1 MESSL
6 CISRLENM
14 MKTAKKA
21 EERLI
26 CTVLNHIDD
35 INSYTISS
43 LADEA
48 GVSYATV
55 CRMLEKIGISGFKE
69 FKKIL
74 SDGGT
79 AEKEKANLN
88 EGTKPVQGVE
98 NSAVCARVCDN
109 AEKLISVCRNGLYG
123 EVLDSSVTALHNA
136 GSLMFVGLGASSISA
151 RYAYMGFLGLGKQC
165 FFSND
170 MIMAKMKASLLSKG
184 DVLVAISSSGKTKQ
198 IIEAAKIARSSG
210 ATVISLS
217 DMAESPLSHVSDIS
231 VCTGDGHDISSVE
244 GTIPSIQGQITAL
257 SILYECFCEKI
268 KKEKA
273 VMDYE

>member
-1 MESSL
+1 
-6 CISRLENM
+6 
-14 MKTAKKA
+14 
-21 EERLI
+21 
-26 CTVLNHIDD
+26 
-35 INSYTISS
+35 
-43 LADEA
+43 
-48 GVSYATV
+48 
-55 CRMLEKIGISGFKE
+55 
-69 FKKIL
+69 
-74 SDGGT
+74 
-79 AEKEKANLN
+79 
-88 EGTKPVQGVE
+88 
-98 NSAVCARVCDN
+98 
-109 AEKLISVCRNGLYG
+109 
-123 EVLDSSVTALHNA
+123 
-136 GSLMFVGLGASSISA
+136 
-151 RYAYMGFLGLGKQC
+151 
-165 FFSND
+165 
-170 MIMAKMKASLLSKG
+170 MKASLLSKG

>member
-26 CTVLNHIDD
+26 CTVLDHIDD

-74 SDGGT
+74 SDGGMKDNVT
-79 AEKEKANLN
+79 KSV
-88 EGTKPVQGVE
+88 KPVQGVE
-98 NSAVCARVCDN
+98 NSAVCVRVCDN
-109 AEKLISVCRNGLYG
+109 AEKLISVCRNGLEG
-123 EVLDSSVTALHNA
+123 EVLDSSVAFLYNA

-170 MIMAKMKASLLSKG
+170 MIMAKMKASLLNKG

-217 DMAESPLSHVSDIS
+217 DTAESPLSHVSDIT
-231 VCTGDGHDISSVE
+231 VCTGDGRGASGDE
-244 GTIPSIQGQITAL
+244 GAVPAIQGQITGL
-257 SILYECFCEKI
+257 NILYECVCEKI

-273 VMDYE
+273 VTDYE

>member
-26 CTVLNHIDD
+26 CTVLDHIDD

-79 AEKEKANLN
+79 NEKENVI
-88 EGTKPVQGVE
+88 ESTKPAQGVE

-109 AEKLISVCRNGLYG
+109 AEKLISVCRNGLYS
-123 EVLDSSVTALHNA
+123 EVLDSMVSFLHNA

-217 DMAESPLSHVSDIS
+217 DMAEPPLSHVSDIA
-231 VCTGDGHDISSVE
+231 VCTGDGHGISSVE
-244 GTIPSIQGQITAL
+244 GAIPSIQGQITAL
-257 SILYECFCEKI
+257 NILYECVCEKI

-273 VMDYE
+273 VTDYE

>member
-26 CTVLNHIDD
+26 STVLNHIDD

-79 AEKEKANLN
+79 NEKKNIIESA
-88 EGTKPVQGVE
+88 KPVQGVE
-98 NSAVCARVCDN
+98 NSAVCARVCSD
-109 AEKLISVCRNGLYG
+109 AEKRISACRDGLEG
-123 EVLDSSVTALHNA
+123 NVLDSSVAFLNNA

-210 ATVISLS
+210 ATVISLT
-217 DMAESPLSHVSDIS
+217 DVAESPLSHVSDIT
-231 VCTGDGHDISSVE
+231 VCTGDGRGVSGDE
-244 GTIPSIQGQITAL
+244 GAVPSIQGQITAL
-257 SILYECFCEKI
+257 NILYECVCEKI

-273 VMDYE
+273 VTDYE